1 MSRIYELCEQ
11 EKPKERLITKGPQA
25 LSNTE
30 LIAILLNTGHLGC
43 SSLQLASQLMSTY
56 QTLDR
61 LQSLSIVEL
70 TAIKGIGRNKAVTLM
85 AAFELGGRAK
95 EERQTYLSAPIN
107 EPQQIAD
114 NMYGLMCGYTQEH
127 FVVLLLNTKHQVI
140 HQKTIFIGTLNS
152 AIIHPREVFKEAV
165 KWSAHA
171 IIVVHNHPSG
181 DPTPS
186 QADIQTTQRLVA
198 CGEAMG
204 IDVLDHIIIGDHKYI
219 SIMSDFEIDE
229 K

>member
-1 MSRIYELCEQ
+1 MSRMYELSEQ
-11 EKPKERLITKGPQA
+11 EKPKERLITKGVHV

-43 SSLQLASQLMSTY
+43 SSLQLATQLMSTY

-61 LQSLSIVEL
+61 LRSLSMVEL
-70 TAIKGIGRNKAVTLM
+70 TSIKGIGMNKAVTLK
-85 AAFELGGRAK
+85 AAIELGGRVK
-95 EERQTYLSAPIN
+95 EERQVYLSDPIK
-107 EPQQIAD
+107 EPQQVAEK
-114 NMYGLMCGYTQEH
+114 MYDLMSGYTQEY

-171 IIVVHNHPSG
+171 MIVVHNHPSG

-186 QADIQTTQRLVA
+186 QADIQTTQRLVS

-219 SIMSDFEIDE
+219 SIMSDYNIE
-229 K
+229 